1 MEVKKNGLMKICLK
15 AVVGIRDKNKTQ
27 KKWQSLKNE
36 KKKLDSIFD
45 IYIKK
50 GTSLMAYL
58 TFFKL
63 FVTSH

>member
-27 KKWQSLKNE
+27 KIVKKW